1 MQTSY
6 KILKIKD
13 IYEKDLKEVTCK
25 LPKLFHNSIKS
36 IKKVLQVLE
45 SVWKFPL
52 TKNLHHAEIGQS
64 TCNANKLTGCN
75 KMWA

>member
-1 MQTSY
+1 MQISY

-45 SVWKFPL
+45 SV
-52 TKNLHHAEIGQS
+52 
-64 TCNANKLTGCN
+64 
-75 KMWA
+75 